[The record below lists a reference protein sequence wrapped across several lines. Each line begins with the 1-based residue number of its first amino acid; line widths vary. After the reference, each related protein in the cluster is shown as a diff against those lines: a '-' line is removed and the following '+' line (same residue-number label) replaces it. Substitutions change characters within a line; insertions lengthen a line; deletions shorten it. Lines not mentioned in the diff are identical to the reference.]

1 MVMFVP
7 PPRPVTMQCHSIY
20 LWHIQSFHWVYI
32 CLDTFPLLIVTIV
45 IRKNY
50 LLYRNDTTK
59 TGHDLGAPQQRTVN
73 SERERTL
80 SATAVSVVRV
90 LMHAS
95 FLWAACHEQQLELI
109 VEVVKGV
116 RPPQDLAE
124 FFWFHLV
131 KDLECM
137 QRSTGRGLDE
147 CVMIM
152 HLVLKEILGT
162 NPSIC
167 KYTELK

>member
-1 MVMFVP
+1 MLRCIPFLD
-7 PPRPVTMQCHSIY
+7 CHNCY
-20 LWHIQSFHWVYI
+20 QKKLYI
-32 CLDTFPLLIVTIV
+32 FPFLP
-45 IRKNY
+45 
-50 LLYRNDTTK
+50 LYRNDTTK

-80 SATAVSVVRV
+80 SATAVNVVRV

-95 FLWAACHEQQLELI
+95 FLWAACHDQQLELI

-116 RPPQDLAE
+116 RPQDLAE

-137 QRSTGRGLDE
+137 QRSTGRGMDE

>member
-1 MVMFVP
+1 
-7 PPRPVTMQCHSIY
+7 MQCH
-20 LWHIQSFHWVYI
+20 
-32 CLDTFPLLIVTIV
+32 LDAFPLLIVTIV
-45 IRKNY
+45 IRKKLY
-50 LLYRNDTTK
+50 TFPFLPLYRIDTTK

-80 SATAVSVVRV
+80 SATAVNVVRV

-95 FLWAACHEQQLELI
+95 FLWAACHDQQLELI

-116 RPPQDLAE
+116 RPQDLAE

-137 QRSTGRGLDE
+137 QRSTGRGMDE

-167 KYTELK
+167 KYTELKYNRSVCSMYLIYSLWELEPTTK